1 MIKRTLYFSNPA
13 YLSKK
18 NEQLVIKTPEKEKE
32 DKQDTT
38 EDHDTELEQI
48 TDLVEK
54 KEGWL
59 EKRKIQSKETF
70 NTVPI
75 EDIGIVVLDNHQITL
90 THGLLDSLLENN
102 SAIVTC
108 NRSHMPSGLFL
119 PLATNDEQSQKFR
132 VQIESSEPLKKQLW
146 AQTVSSKIRN
156 QASIL
161 KERKI
166 PINNMLTWAKKVRSG
181 DPDNYE
187 GRAAAYYWKN
197 FFPMIPNFIRDRYG
211 EPPNNLFN
219 YGYAIL
225 RAIIAR
231 ALVGSGLLPTLGI
244 HHSNKYNA
252 YCLADDIME
261 PYRPYVDKVVYTMVS
276 NGEDFYELN
285 SSIKRQLLEIATVDV
300 IIEEKRSPLMV
311 GAQRTTASLAK
322 CYEGESRKI
331 IYPELLTHPKSLSY
345 IERDF

>member
-18 NEQLVIKTPEKEKE
+18 NDQLVINNKEQDYQKDQGKNNKE
-32 DKQDTT
+32 NQANII
-38 EDHDTELEQI
+38 E
-48 TDLVEK
+48 EK
-54 KEGWL
+54 KEDWL
-59 EKRKIQSKETF
+59 NKRKEISKQVL
-70 NTVPI
+70 NSIPI
-75 EDIGIVVLDNHQITL
+75 EDIGIVVLDNHQITI

-108 NRSHMPSGLFL
+108 NKSHMPSGLFM

-132 VQIESSEPLKKQLW
+132 AQIEASEPLKKQLW
-146 AQTVSSKIRN
+146 SQTITAKIFN
-156 QASIL
+156 QAAIL
-161 KERKI
+161 KERNV
-166 PINNMLTWAKKVRSG
+166 PINNMITWAKKVRSG

-197 FFPMIPNFIRDRYG
+197 FFPMIPDFIRDRYG

-261 PYRPYVDKVVYTMVS
+261 PYRPFVDKVVYTIVS

-285 SSIKRQLLEIATVDV
+285 SSIKKQILEIATVDV
-300 IIEEKRSPLMV
+300 IIEGKKSPLMIA
-311 GAQRTTASLAK
+311 AQRTSASLAK
-322 CYEGESRKI
+322 CFEGEARKI
-331 IYPELLTHPKSLSY
+331 IYPEMK
-345 IERDF
+345 